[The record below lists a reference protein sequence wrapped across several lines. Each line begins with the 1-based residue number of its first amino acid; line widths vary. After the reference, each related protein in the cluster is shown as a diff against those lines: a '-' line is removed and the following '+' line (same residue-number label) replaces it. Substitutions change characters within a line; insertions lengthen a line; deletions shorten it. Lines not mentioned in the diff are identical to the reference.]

1 MNDMDARIVVVDDAP
16 DALDML
22 VELIASNG
30 YAVRGASNG
39 QQALDL
45 VAAYA
50 PHCVLFDVEMPG
62 MDGLALARRLRAVH
76 GNDMVLIAVTGHS
89 PEEEK
94 VAATFNAVDY
104 WFTKPID
111 LDRLQQV
118 LPPIASADVAPVAE
132 RAAP

>member
-1 MNDMDARIVVVDDAP
+1 MDARIVVVDDAP

-39 QQALDL
+39 QQALEL

-62 MDGLALARRLRAVH
+62 MDGLVLARRLRAVH
-76 GNDMVLIAVTGHS
+76 GNDIVLIAVTGHS
-89 PEEEK
+89 PEDER
-94 VAATFNAVDY
+94 VAETFNAVDY
-104 WFTKPID
+104 WLTKPID
-111 LDRLQQV
+111 LERLYQV
-118 LPPIASADVAPVAE
+118 LPPIAQPD
-132 RAAP
+132 AARVT

>member
-1 MNDMDARIVVVDDAP
+1 
-16 DALDML
+16 
-22 VELIASNG
+22 
-30 YAVRGASNG
+30 
-39 QQALDL
+39 
-45 VAAYA
+45 
-50 PHCVLFDVEMPG
+50 

-76 GNDMVLIAVTGHS
+76 GNDIVLIAVTGHS

-118 LPPIASADVAPVAE
+118 LPPIAQPN
-132 RAAP
+132 AAGMA